1 MMGIPACAGMT
12 VFMHLHQ
19 LGKSFKYAWRGVVRV
34 YGEEQSFRIQL
45 AAALV
50 VVGLMFWLPTSASE
64 KALLLLATMFVLVL
78 ELINSIFERV
88 ADMMKPRVHHYVEE
102 IKDIMAGT
110 VLIASIGAGLIGV
123 LIFLPYLI
131 P

>member
-1 MMGIPACAGMT
+1 
-12 VFMHLHQ
+12 MHIHQ

-34 YGEEQSFRIQL
+34 YGEEQSFRVQL

-50 VVGLMFWLPTSASE
+50 VVGLMFWLPTATGE

-110 VLIASIGAGLIGV
+110 VLIASIGASLIGL

-131 P
+131 RL